1 MCPLAASDND
11 VGTLE
16 VTEKCDDGCWDEYIH
31 AHPSAS
37 GYHQIAWRR
46 ILEDSFGHR
55 TIYLTVEDQLGE
67 VRGVLPLVC
76 MSSRLFGCFLISLPF
91 FNYGGVLADD
101 HRVQNLL
108 LEAAVRVAKDLKAE
122 HIELRQTELLDLGW
136 SQKQHKVSMRL
147 ELPSDFDTLWKCFPS
162 KLRSQVR
169 RAQKAGMTVYVA
181 GEELLDDF
189 YQVFSRNMRDLGTPV
204 YGKEFFKSIL
214 HTFPKEAKICTVSL
228 EGKPLAV
235 GFLYGFREMLEI
247 PWASSDRRFAGLAP
261 NMLLYSSVLEY
272 ACRSGFRMFDFGRST
287 VASGTYR
294 FKEQWGA
301 RPLPLF
307 WYYWLDHSGPLPELN
322 PQNPKYSLAI
332 SLWRRLPIP
341 LTRIIGPH
349 IARHLP

>member
-1 MCPLAASDND
+1 VIFRNLGQRGERDCCGLSQPAHDS
-11 VGTLE
+11 VSRRRGVQGTAL
-16 VTEKCDDGCWDEYIH
+16 
-31 AHPSAS
+31 AS
-37 GYHQIAWRR
+37 GSVRKRESVTQGGDRGAPEGHFFFQAEDCIRYRNVTGVQTCALP
-46 ILEDSFGHR
+46 IL
-55 TIYLTVEDQLGE
+55 
-67 VRGVLPLVC
+67 
-76 MSSRLFGCFLISLPF
+76 
-91 FNYGGVLADD
+91 
-101 HRVQNLL
+101 
-108 LEAAVRVAKDLKAE
+108 
-122 HIELRQTELLDLGW
+122 
-136 SQKQHKVSMRL
+136 
-147 ELPSDFDTLWKCFPS
+147 
-162 KLRSQVR
+162 
-169 RAQKAGMTVYVA
+169 A

-247 PWASSDRRFAGLAP
+247 PWACSDRRFARLAP

-301 RPLPLF
+301 RPIPLF

-322 PQNPKYSLAI
+322 PQNPTYSLAI

-349 IARHLP
+349 